1 MLYTALETVILGDNF
16 YLAGQTLPKGLSPEQ
31 IQDML
36 DRGLICKEGDEPK
49 GKLDE
54 EALLAET
61 MQLKTRIDAL
71 TTDLK
76 TANDTIETL
85 KRDAAY
91 AAANKKS
98 KKEA

>member
-1 MLYTALETVILGDNF
+1 MLYTALETVILGDAF
-16 YLAGQTLPKGLSPEQ
+16 YLAGQTMPNGLPTDQ

-36 DRGLICKEGDEPK
+36 DRGLICKQGDEPK

-61 MQLKTRIDAL
+61 LQLKNRIDAL
-71 TTDLK
+71 ISDLK

-85 KRDAAY
+85 KRDAEYIAS
-91 AAANKKS
+91 NKKS